1 MIEDVIVFKSL
12 FKVEELT
19 HTEVFILSIVIDE
32 DYKNVSDEEIGKVTR
47 IKSSTARRLLSG
59 LMKKGFITISY
70 TYKEVQKTRI
80 ITETEKTTKII
91 KNDRRNYKEWLKMEI

>member
-19 HTEVFILSIVIDE
+19 HTEVFVLSIVIDE

-47 IKSSTARRLLSG
+47 VKSSTARRLLSG

-70 TYKEVQKTRI
+70 AYKEGQKIRI